1 MIDREIE
8 TKGEIVDEGQ
18 DHGQEALEI
27 AEVMVVV
34 EETDIIEE
42 GKTCRYSFVDTVLSL
57 DLLYLFKLLLS
68 LYPRSRIET
77 TLTVHERHYLEHFIF
92 TSFRSPSPPRRRKKR
107 YRNFIS

>member
-1 MIDREIE
+1 MEGVIDQGIE

-42 GKTCRYSFVDTVLSL
+42 GKTCGMIQF
-57 DLLYLFKLLLS
+57 
-68 LYPRSRIET
+68 YP
-77 TLTVHERHYLEHFIF
+77 
-92 TSFRSPSPPRRRKKR
+92 
-107 YRNFIS
+107 